1 MKERIVEKF
10 EDFKSALKRL
20 EEGISIEP
28 DKDIIMDGAIQR
40 FEFVFELSWKLMREY
55 LKYTGL
61 EINNPRGVIK
71 YAYQNGVIE
80 DGDKWLKMLSDRN
93 MTSHLYNQKMAWE
106 IYQNIKFEYVELFR
120 KLLLKFEEIISF
132 EL

>member
-10 EDFKSALKRL
+10 EDFKNALKRL

-71 YAYQNGVIE
+71 YAYQNGIIE
-80 DGDKWLKMLSDRN
+80 DGDKWLKMLSDGN
-93 MTSHLYNQKMAWE
+93 MTSHLYNQKMAYE

-120 KLLLKFEEIISF
+120 KLLLKFEEIISS

>member
-10 EDFKSALKRL
+10 EDFRSALKRL

-28 DKDIIMDGAIQR
+28 DKDIIIDGAIQR

-71 YAYQNGVIE
+71 YAYQNGIIE

-93 MTSHLYNQKMAWE
+93 MTSHLYNQKMAQK

-120 KLLLKFEEIISF
+120 KLLLKFEEIISS

>member
-1 MKERIVEKF
+1 MKERIVEKY
-10 EDFKSALKRL
+10 EDFKTALKRL
-20 EEGISIEP
+20 EEGISIQP

-61 EINNPRGVIK
+61 EINNPRTVIK
-71 YAYQNGVIE
+71 YAYQNGIIE

-93 MTSHLYNQKMAWE
+93 MTSHLYNQKMAYE
-106 IYQNIKFEYVELFR
+106 IYQNIKLEYVELFR
-120 KLLLKFEEIISF
+120 KLLLKFEEIIIS

>member
-20 EEGISIEP
+20 EEGISIQP
-28 DKDIIMDGAIQR
+28 DRDIIMDGTIQR

-61 EINNPRGVIK
+61 EINNPRTVIK
-71 YAYQNGVIE
+71 YAYQNGIIE
-80 DGDKWLKMLSDRN
+80 DGDRWLKMLSDRN
-93 MTSHLYNQKMAWE
+93 MTSHLYNQKMAYE
-106 IYQNIKFEYVELFR
+106 IYQNIKLEYVELFR
-120 KLLLKFEEIISF
+120 KLLLKFEEIISS

>member
-10 EDFKSALKRL
+10 EDFKNALKRL

-40 FEFVFELSWKLMREY
+40 FEFVFVLSWKLMREY

-71 YAYQNGVIE
+71 YAYQNGIIE

-93 MTSHLYNQKMAWE
+93 MTSHLYNQKMAQK
-106 IYQNIKFEYVELFR
+106 IYQHIKFEYVELFR
-120 KLLLKFEEIISF
+120 KLLLKFEEIISS

>member
-20 EEGISIEP
+20 EEGISIQP
-28 DKDIIMDGAIQR
+28 DRDIIMDGTIQR

-71 YAYQNGVIE
+71 YAYQNGIIE
-80 DGDKWLKMLSDRN
+80 DGDRWLKMLSDRN
-93 MTSHLYNQKMAWE
+93 MTSHLYNQKMAYE
-106 IYQNIKFEYVELFR
+106 IYQNIKLEYVELFR
-120 KLLLKFEEIISF
+120 KLLLKFEEIISS

>member
-93 MTSHLYNQKMAWE
+93 MTLHLYNQKMAWE
-106 IYQNIKFEYVELFR
+106 IYQNIKFEYVELFK

>member
-71 YAYQNGVIE
+71 YAYQNGIIE

-93 MTSHLYNQKMAWE
+93 MTSHLYNQKMAYE

-120 KLLLKFEEIISF
+120 KLLLKFENIISS

>member
-1 MKERIVEKF
+1 MKERIVEKY
-10 EDFKSALKRL
+10 EDFKTALKRL
-20 EEGISIEP
+20 EEGISIQP

-61 EINNPRGVIK
+61 EINNPRTVIK
-71 YAYQNGVIE
+71 YAYQNGIIE

-93 MTSHLYNQKMAWE
+93 MTSHLYDQKMAYE
-106 IYQNIKFEYVELFR
+106 IYQNIKLEYVELFR
-120 KLLLKFEEIISF
+120 KLVLKFEEIIIS

>member
-1 MKERIVEKF
+1 MRERIVEKF

-106 IYQNIKFEYVELFR
+106 IYQNIKFEYVELFK

>member
-1 MKERIVEKF
+1 MKERIVEKY
-10 EDFKSALKRL
+10 EDFKTVLKRL
-20 EEGISIEP
+20 EEGMSIQP

-61 EINNPRGVIK
+61 EINNPRTVIK
-71 YAYQNGVIE
+71 YAYQNGIIE

-93 MTSHLYNQKMAWE
+93 MTSHLYNQK
-106 IYQNIKFEYVELFR
+106 
-120 KLLLKFEEIISF
+120 
-132 EL
+132 

>member
-93 MTSHLYNQKMAWE
+93 MTLHLYNQKMAWK
-106 IYQNIKFEYVELFR
+106 IYQNIKFEYVELFK

>member
-10 EDFKSALKRL
+10 EDFKNALKRL

-28 DKDIIMDGAIQR
+28 DRDIIIDGAIQR

-71 YAYQNGVIE
+71 YAYQNGIIE
-80 DGDKWLKMLSDRN
+80 DGDKWVKMLSDRN
-93 MTSHLYNQKMAWE
+93 MTSNLYNQK
-106 IYQNIKFEYVELFR
+106 ISYKNYQNIKFEYIELFR
-120 KLLLKFEEIISF
+120 KLLLKFENIISS

>member
-20 EEGISIEP
+20 EEGISIQP
-28 DKDIIMDGAIQR
+28 DMDIIMDGTIQR

-71 YAYQNGVIE
+71 YAYQNGIIE

-93 MTSHLYNQKMAWE
+93 MTSHLYNQKMAQK

-120 KLLLKFEEIISF
+120 KLLLKFEKIISS

>member
-20 EEGISIEP
+20 EEGISIQP
-28 DKDIIMDGAIQR
+28 DRDIIMDGTIQR

-61 EINNPRGVIK
+61 EINNPRTVIK
-71 YAYQNGVIE
+71 YAYQNGIIE

-93 MTSHLYNQKMAWE
+93 MTSHLYNQKMAYE
-106 IYQNIKFEYVELFR
+106 IYQNIKLEYVELFR
-120 KLLLKFEEIISF
+120 KLLLKFEEIISS

>member
-1 MKERIVEKF
+1 MKERITEKY
-10 EDFKSALKRL
+10 EDFKTALKKL
-20 EEGISIEP
+20 EEGISIQP

-71 YAYQNGVIE
+71 YAYQNGIIE
-80 DGDKWLKMLSDRN
+80 DGDKWAKMLSDRN
-93 MTSHLYNQKMAWE
+93 MTSNLYNQK
-106 IYQNIKFEYVELFR
+106 ISYKNYQNIKFEYIELFR
-120 KLLLKFEEIISF
+120 KLLLKFENIISS

>member
-10 EDFKSALKRL
+10 EDLKSALKRL

-93 MTSHLYNQKMAWE
+93 MTLHLYNQKMAWE
-106 IYQNIKFEYVELFR
+106 IYQNIKFEYVELFK

>member
-20 EEGISIEP
+20 EEGMSIQP

-61 EINNPRGVIK
+61 EINNPRTVIK
-71 YAYQNGVIE
+71 YAYQNGIIE
-80 DGDKWLKMLSDRN
+80 EGDKWLKMLSDRN
-93 MTSHLYNQKMAWE
+93 MTSHLYNQKMACE
-106 IYQNIKFEYVELFR
+106 IYNNIKYEYIELFR
-120 KLLLKFEEIISF
+120 KLLLKFEEIISS

>member
-10 EDFKSALKRL
+10 EDFKNALKRL

-71 YAYQNGVIE
+71 YAYQNGIIE

-93 MTSHLYNQKMAWE
+93 MTSHLYNQKMAQK

-120 KLLLKFEEIISF
+120 KLLLKFEEIISS

>member
-10 EDFKSALKRL
+10 EDFRSALKRL

-71 YAYQNGVIE
+71 YAYQNGIIE

-93 MTSHLYNQKMAWE
+93 MTSHLYNQKMAQK

-120 KLLLKFEEIISF
+120 KLLLKFEEIISS

>member
-10 EDFKSALKRL
+10 EDFKNALKRL

-28 DKDIIMDGAIQR
+28 DRDIIMDGTIQR

-55 LKYTGL
+55 LKYSGL
-61 EINNPRGVIK
+61 ELNNPRSVIK
-71 YAYQNGVIE
+71 YAYQNGIIE
-80 DGDKWLKMLSDRN
+80 DGDRWLKMLSDKN
-93 MTSHLYNQKMAWE
+93 MTSHLYSQTMACE
-106 IYQNIKFEYVELFR
+106 IYKNIKFEYIKLFR
-120 KLLLKFEEIISF
+120 ELLLKFEEIISS

>member
-20 EEGISIEP
+20 EEGISIQP

-71 YAYQNGVIE
+71 YAYQNGIIE

-93 MTSHLYNQKMAWE
+93 MTSHLYNQKMTYE

-120 KLLLKFEEIISF
+120 KLLLKFEDIISS